1 MNLNPNPSEI
11 TEEVLAANVAIS
23 MNMFLSHIQLQGID
37 AVLAPIKMAVNT
49 TIQTEKQAKD
59 FLVML
64 EGNLW
69 NPKDSEEEQVK
80 KLENSTVSSMAHLTA
95 SIESLTKIFG
105 SLDFVLFN
113 KLVTEQLQKLN
124 FDFDLYDT
132 YVQAMKEIILNIKQ
146 EYGIPE
152 NFDYNE
158 HMTLE
163 G

>member
-1 MNLNPNPSEI
+1 M
-11 TEEVLAANVAIS
+11 
-23 MNMFLSHIQLQGID
+23 
-37 AVLAPIKMAVNT
+37 
-49 TIQTEKQAKD
+49 
-59 FLVML
+59 
-64 EGNLW
+64 
-69 NPKDSEEEQVK
+69 
-80 KLENSTVSSMAHLTA
+80 
-95 SIESLTKIFG
+95 
-105 SLDFVLFN
+105 LFN
-113 KLVTEQLQKLN
+113 KLFTEQLQKLN

>member
-1 MNLNPNPSEI
+1 
-11 TEEVLAANVAIS
+11 
-23 MNMFLSHIQLQGID
+23 
-37 AVLAPIKMAVNT
+37 
-49 TIQTEKQAKD
+49 
-59 FLVML
+59 
-64 EGNLW
+64 
-69 NPKDSEEEQVK
+69 
-80 KLENSTVSSMAHLTA
+80 MAHLTA
-95 SIESLTKIFG
+95 SIESLTKTFG

-113 KLVTEQLQKLN
+113 KLITEQLQKLN